1 MDSIQKHFPVQ
12 SKGHLIIDN
21 IFKSHGLNL
30 GIRFGQVCPEIFRD
44 IESKCCVSDELGEYR
59 H

>member
-1 MDSIQKHFPVQ
+1 MGDGCQV
-12 SKGHLIIDN
+12 HLIVNGLNTKN